1 MIARMNESEKWQKKF
16 EISSTFTPS
25 APIDSAALFAGRL
38 SQVNKLINAVNQRG
52 QHAVLFGERGVG
64 KTSLA
69 NVLKDFL
76 AQNNIQIV
84 VASTNCES
92 SSTFQSVWKVIF
104 AQIPLQYRQTTMG
117 FDTTVHTTDSS
128 VADLLPANP
137 SPEDIRQLFEKMQ
150 YPIMV
155 IIDEID
161 RIQDKGTT
169 TAIADTIKTLSDH
182 STNVTLIL
190 VGVADS
196 LDHLI
201 SEHRSIERALV
212 QIPMPR
218 MSLLELQEIIDKG
231 LTKVGMTATKQCSQR
246 IARLSHGL
254 PHYTHSLALH
264 SAQASVDRDSLE
276 VSPEDVTSAIET
288 AIEHAQQSI
297 VTSYHQATSS
307 PRGNLYSEVLLSCAL
322 AKTDELGYFPASNV
336 RAPMTKIMGR
346 QYDIPAFSQHLND
359 FCDGK
364 RGTILQKTGHPR
376 RYRFRF
382 VNPLM
387 EPFVVM
393 KGISKKLIEADTLDA
408 LAE

>member
-1 MIARMNESEKWQKKF
+1 MTDLDKLHKKL
-16 EISSTFTPS
+16 EVSRTFTPS
-25 APIDSAALFAGRL
+25 APIDSAALFAGRT
-38 SQVNKLINAVNQRG
+38 SQVTKLINAVNQKG

-69 NVLKDFL
+69 NVLKDLL
-76 AQNNIQIV
+76 ALNNIQIV

-92 SSTFQSVWKVIF
+92 GSTFGSVWKIIF
-104 AQIPLQYRQTTMG
+104 SQIPLQYRQATMG
-117 FDTTVHTTDSS
+117 FESGVRAVDSS
-128 VADLLPANP
+128 VVDLLPEKP
-137 SPEDIRQLFEKMQ
+137 SPEDVRQLFDRMQ
-150 YPIMV
+150 YPILV

-161 RIQDKGTT
+161 RIHDKETT

-218 MSLLELQEIIDKG
+218 MSLGELQEIIEKG
-231 LTKVGMTATKQCSQR
+231 LRKVGMTATGQCSQR
-246 IARLSHGL
+246 IGRLSHGL

-264 SAQASVDRDSLE
+264 SAQAAIDRNSLE
-276 VSPEDVTSAIET
+276 VSSEDVTCALET
-288 AIEHAQQSI
+288 AIDHAQQSI

-307 PRGNLYSEVLLSCAL
+307 PRGNLYAEVLLSCAL
-322 AKTDELGYFPASNV
+322 AKTDELGYFPAANV
-336 RAPMTKIMGR
+336 RGPMTKIMGR
-346 QYDIPAFSQHLND
+346 PYDIPAFSQHLND

-364 RGTILQKTGHPR
+364 RGAVLQKTGHPR

-393 KGISKKLIEADTLDA
+393 KGISKRLIEADTLDA
-408 LAE
+408 LAD

>member
-1 MIARMNESEKWQKKF
+1 MDDAEKWQRKF
-16 EISSTFTPS
+16 EVSSTFTPS
-25 APIDSAALFAGRL
+25 APIDTAALFAGRT
-38 SQVNKLINAVNQRG
+38 SQVTKLINTVNQKG

-76 AQNNIQIV
+76 AQNKIQIGL
-84 VASTNCES
+84 ASTNCES
-92 SSTFQSVWKVIF
+92 GSTFSSIWRVIF
-104 AQIPLQYRQTTMG
+104 GQIPLQYRERGMG
-117 FDTTVHTTDSS
+117 FEVNVHTIDSS
-128 VADLLPANP
+128 VVDLLPATP
-137 SPEDIRQLFEKMQ
+137 SPEDVRQLFEKMQ

-161 RIQDKGTT
+161 RIQDNATT

-218 MSLLELQEIIDKG
+218 MSPAELQEIIDKG
-231 LTKVGMTATKQCSQR
+231 LVKLGMSATSQCSQR

-264 SAQASVDRDSLE
+264 AAQAAIDRDSLE
-276 VSPEDVTSAIET
+276 VSTEDVTSAIET
-288 AIEHAQQSI
+288 AIDHAQQSI

-307 PRGNLYSEVLLSCAL
+307 PRGNLYAEVLLSCAL
-322 AKTDELGYFPASNV
+322 AKTDELGYFPATNV
-336 RAPMTKIMGR
+336 RGPMTKIMGR
-346 QYDIPAFSQHLND
+346 LYDIPAFSRHLND
-359 FCDGK
+359 FCDNK
-364 RGTILQKTGHPR
+364 RGAVLQRTGHPR

-393 KGISKKLIEADTLDA
+393 KGISKRLIEADALDA

>member
-1 MIARMNESEKWQKKF
+1 MDAREKLRRKF
-16 EISSTFTPS
+16 EISRTFTPS
-25 APIDSAALFAGRL
+25 APIDSASLFAGRV
-38 SQVNKLINAVNQRG
+38 SQVTKLINAVNQRG

-69 NVLKDFL
+69 NVLKDLL

-92 SSTFQSVWKVIF
+92 GSTFHSVWKVILS
-104 AQIPLQYRQTTMG
+104 QIPLQYREVSMG
-117 FDTTVHTTDSS
+117 FDTSVHKTDSS
-128 VADLLPANP
+128 VADLLPTAP
-137 SPEDIRQLFEKMQ
+137 SPEDIRQLFDKMQ

-218 MSLLELQEIIDKG
+218 MSLSELQEIIDKG
-231 LTKVGMTATKQCSQR
+231 LVKAGMTATTQGSQR

-264 SAQASVDRDSLE
+264 SAQAAIDRDSLE
-276 VSPEDVTSAIET
+276 VAAEDVTKAIET
-288 AIEHAQQSI
+288 AIDHAQQSI

-307 PRGNLYSEVLLSCAL
+307 PRGNLYAEVLLSCAL
-322 AKTDELGYFPASNV
+322 AKSDELGYFSAANV
-336 RAPMTKIMGR
+336 RGPMSRIMGR
-346 QYDIPAFSQHLND
+346 PYDIPAFSQHLND

-364 RGTILQKTGHPR
+364 RGAVLQKIGHPR

>member
-1 MIARMNESEKWQKKF
+1 MEATQNLQKKF
-16 EISSTFTPS
+16 EIGRTFTPS
-25 APIDSAALFAGRL
+25 APIDSAALFAGRT

-69 NVLKDFL
+69 NVLKDLL
-76 AQNNIQIV
+76 AQNNIEII

-92 SSTFQSVWKVIF
+92 GSTFHSVWKTILS
-104 AQIPLQYRQTTMG
+104 QIPLQYRQTSMG
-117 FDTTVHTTDSS
+117 FDSQIRTTDSS
-128 VADLLPANP
+128 VSDLLPANP
-137 SPEDIRQLFEKMQ
+137 SPEDIRQLFDRMQ
-150 YPIMV
+150 CPIMV

-196 LDHLI
+196 VDHLI
-201 SEHRSIERALV
+201 CEHRSIERALV

-218 MSLLELQEIIDKG
+218 MSSLELQEIIDKG
-231 LTKVGMTATKQCSQR
+231 LKKVGMSATQQCSLR

-264 SAQASVDRDSLE
+264 SAQASIDRGSLE
-276 VSPEDVTSAIET
+276 VSSEDVTNAIET
-288 AIEHAQQSI
+288 AIDHAQQSI
-297 VTSYHQATSS
+297 VASYHQATSS
-307 PRGNLYSEVLLSCAL
+307 PRGNLYAEVLLACAL
-322 AKTDELGYFPASNV
+322 AKTDELGYFPAANV
-336 RAPMTKIMGR
+336 RGPMSKIMGR
-346 QYDIPAFSQHLND
+346 PYDIPAFSQHLND
-359 FCDGK
+359 FCDAK
-364 RGTILQKTGHPR
+364 RGAVLQKTGHPR

-393 KGISKKLIEADTLDA
+393 KGISRKLIEADALDA